1 MRGSVFGGR
10 RLGNPVGRRT
20 KGKTDVKRTTI
31 PALVAALLLLAL
43 SACAYVGYT
52 DSGGDPRSN
61 QQADVKVE

>member
-1 MRGSVFGGR
+1 
-10 RLGNPVGRRT
+10 
-20 KGKTDVKRTTI
+20 VKQTTV

-52 DSGGDPRSN
+52 GAGGDPRSN